1 MVNKVGSGRASG
13 PDAQRASSEASRG
26 ALDGLRGAAPSFG
39 FVFASPSLSLS
50 ECLRAVA
57 KVAGGA
63 KLVGCTTAGEFTERG
78 LIHGGVAVMLVSTE
92 SPHFARTVRDVA
104 AAPQEAA
111 RALCE
116 GFHRAADA
124 ARQKGFVCSTTM
136 TLVDGLSGAGERFV
150 ESIVESTQALHQVVG
165 GAAGDEGKFQATHV
179 GEPERAAS
187 DMAAAVHLFART
199 PWGVGIGHGL
209 EATTAKMRVTRAKG
223 NVVHEIDGRPAFAV
237 YEEHA
242 RKRGVTLA
250 PASAGEY
257 LIANELGIIVAGK
270 VTRARAPLSV
280 GADGSLTCAA
290 EVPQGAHV
298 AILDGKPDS
307 MVAAAREAAE
317 EALQNLQG
325 ETPAGVLLFDCVC
338 RGLILKDGFQRE
350 IDAVREV
357 MGEVPV
363 AGFLTYGEIA
373 SYSGRIESWHNTTA
387 VALAI
392 PK

>member
-1 MVNKVGSGRASG
+1 MANKIGSGRASG
-13 PDAQRASSEASRG
+13 PDAQRASSEASRT
-26 ALDGLRGAAPSFG
+26 ALEGLQGAAPSFG

-50 ECLRAVA
+50 ECLRAAA

-150 ESIVESTQALHQVVG
+150 DSIVESTQALHQVVG

-187 DMAAAVHLFART
+187 DMAAAVHLFSRT

-223 NVVHEIDGRPAFAV
+223 NVVHEIDGRPNEIGGRV
-237 YEEHA
+237 LTIDWHA
-242 RKRGVTLA
+242 DYTTLVQLAGAEPRLTGLRRGLTQVRRFLKKGLA
-250 PASAGEY
+250 SRG
-257 LIANELGIIVAGK
+257 
-270 VTRARAPLSV
+270 
-280 GADGSLTCAA
+280 DGSATSR
-290 EVPQGAHV
+290 P
-298 AILDGKPDS
+298 K
-307 MVAAAREAAE
+307 R
-317 EALQNLQG
+317 
-325 ETPAGVLLFDCVC
+325 TP
-338 RGLILKDGFQRE
+338 R
-350 IDAVREV
+350 
-357 MGEVPV
+357 PN
-363 AGFLTYGEIA
+363 
-373 SYSGRIESWHNTTA
+373 GRSSTSS
-387 VALAI
+387 
-392 PK
+392 

>member
-1 MVNKVGSGRASG
+1 MTNQVGSGRANG
-13 PDAQRASSEASRG
+13 PDAPRAASEATRM
-26 ALDGLRGAAPSFG
+26 ALEALRGATPSFG
-39 FVFASPSLSLS
+39 FVFAAPSLSMS
-50 ECLRAVA
+50 DCLRAAA
-57 KVAGGA
+57 KAAPAA
-63 KLVGCTTAGEFTERG
+63 KLIGCTTAGEFTERG
-78 LIHGGVAVMLVSTE
+78 LIHGGVAVLLVCTE
-92 SPHFARTVRDVA
+92 SPHFVKTVRDVA
-104 AAPQEAA
+104 AAPQQAA
-111 RALCE
+111 RGLCE
-116 GFHRAADA
+116 GFHKAADA
-124 ARQKGFVCSTTM
+124 ARPRGFVCSTTV

-179 GEPERAAS
+179 GEPERAGS
-187 DMAAAVHLFART
+187 DMAAAVHLFARA

-223 NVVHEIDGRPAFAV
+223 NVVHEIDGKPAFAV

-242 RKRGVTLA
+242 RKRGVTLQA
-250 PASAGEY
+250 ASAGEY

-307 MVAAAREAAE
+307 MVAAARQAAE
-317 EALQNLQG
+317 EALHNLQG
-325 ETPAGVLLFDCVC
+325 QTPAGVLLFDCVC

-350 IDAVREV
+350 IDAVRSV